1 MPRSRRASLDFTHGK
16 IIRGLLDVEFKV
28 EGEKDFFKEETKRK
42 RDLCW
47 VSYEWS
53 NFEMPSL
60 QEEWKGGAERKIL
73 EEDRF
78 GYGMIGRLERKQLT

>member
-1 MPRSRRASLDFTHGK
+1 ML
-16 IIRGLLDVEFKV
+16 
-28 EGEKDFFKEETKRK
+28 
-42 RDLCW
+42 
-47 VSYEWS
+47 
-53 NFEMPSL
+53 SL